1 MIDDTK
7 KLLKEC
13 NAGCKSATNSIEQV
27 IEFVKDSEFKE
38 LLENYNKKHID
49 IGDKCHELL
58 NNINEDEKDPKIIA
72 KTMAWFS
79 TEIKLMLDNTNAEI
93 SDLLIDGCNM
103 GIKSLNK
110 YINSYP
116 SASSNVID
124 LTKKLIEIEENM
136 REDLYKY
143 L

>member
-13 NAGCKSATNSIEQV
+13 NAGCKSATNSLEQV
-27 IEFVKDSEFKE
+27 IEFVKDSEFKK
-38 LLENYNKKHID
+38 LLENYNKKHVD

-58 NNINEDEKDPKIIA
+58 NNINEDEKDPQTIA

-93 SDLLIDGCNM
+93 ADLLIDGCNM

-116 SASSNVID
+116 SASSNVVD

>member
-13 NAGCKSATNSIEQV
+13 NAGCKSATNSLEQV
-27 IEFVKDSEFKE
+27 IEFVKDSELKK
-38 LLENYNKKHID
+38 LLENYNKKHVD

-58 NNINEDEKDPKIIA
+58 NNINEDEKDPQTIA

-79 TEIKLMLDNTNAEI
+79 TEMKLMLDNTNAEI
-93 SDLLIDGCNM
+93 ADLLIDGCNM

-116 SASSNVID
+116 SASSNVVD

>member
-13 NAGCKSATNSIEQV
+13 NAGCKSATNRIEQ
-27 IEFVKDSEFKE
+27 ILEFVKDSNLKKM
-38 LLENYNKKHID
+38 LIDYNQKHID

-58 NNINEDEKDPKIIA
+58 NDINEDEKDPKFIA

-79 TEIKLMLDNTNAEI
+79 TEIKLMLDNTNSEI
-93 SDLLIDGCNM
+93 ADLLIDGCNM

-116 SASSNVID
+116 TASTNVVD

-136 REDLYKY
+136 REDLYAY

>member
-27 IEFVKDSEFKE
+27 MEFVKDSK
-38 LLENYNKKHID
+38 LKNMLEDYNKKHID

-58 NNINEDEKDPKIIA
+58 NNINEDEKDPKTIA
-72 KTMAWFS
+72 KTMAWFG
-79 TEIKLMLDNTNAEI
+79 TEIKLMLDNTNSEI
-93 SDLLIDGCNM
+93 ADLLIDGCNM

-116 SASSNVID
+116 SASSDVVN

-136 REDLYKY
+136 RQDLYYY